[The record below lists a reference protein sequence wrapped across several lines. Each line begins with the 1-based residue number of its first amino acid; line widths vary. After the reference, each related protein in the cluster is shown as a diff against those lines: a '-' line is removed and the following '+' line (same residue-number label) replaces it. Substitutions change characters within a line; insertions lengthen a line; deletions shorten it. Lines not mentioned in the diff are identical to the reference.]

1 MSNKRE
7 SLNFLEQIIEEDIKN
22 GIHKEIHTRFPPEPN
37 GFLHIGHVKAIWVS
51 FSIADKYG
59 GKTNLRFDDT
69 NPTTEETV
77 YVDNIKKD
85 IKMANKRKVHT
96 SRFKSK
102 VALAALRERE
112 TLSEL
117 AQKYELNPNQISQW
131 KQKVV
136 REMDVIFDQ
145 KRGRK
150 SQQDLV
156 KTDQLYEQ
164 IGRLQME
171 LAWLKKKSGL

>member
-1 MSNKRE
+1 
-7 SLNFLEQIIEEDIKN
+7 
-22 GIHKEIHTRFPPEPN
+22 
-37 GFLHIGHVKAIWVS
+37 
-51 FSIADKYG
+51 
-59 GKTNLRFDDT
+59 
-69 NPTTEETV
+69 
-77 YVDNIKKD
+77 
-85 IKMANKRKVHT
+85 MARSRKVHT
-96 SRFKSK
+96 SKFKSK

-131 KQKVV
+131 KQKAM
-136 REMDVIFDQ
+136 RELDTIFDQ

-150 SQQDLV
+150 KPEDETQLNG
-156 KTDQLYEQ
+156 LYEQ

>member
-1 MSNKRE
+1 
-7 SLNFLEQIIEEDIKN
+7 
-22 GIHKEIHTRFPPEPN
+22 
-37 GFLHIGHVKAIWVS
+37 
-51 FSIADKYG
+51 
-59 GKTNLRFDDT
+59 
-69 NPTTEETV
+69 
-77 YVDNIKKD
+77 
-85 IKMANKRKVHT
+85 MANKRKVHT

>member
-1 MSNKRE
+1 
-7 SLNFLEQIIEEDIKN
+7 
-22 GIHKEIHTRFPPEPN
+22 
-37 GFLHIGHVKAIWVS
+37 
-51 FSIADKYG
+51 
-59 GKTNLRFDDT
+59 
-69 NPTTEETV
+69 
-77 YVDNIKKD
+77 
-85 IKMANKRKVHT
+85 MARNRKVHT
-96 SRFKSK
+96 SKFKSK

-131 KQKVV
+131 KQKAT
-136 REMDVIFDQ
+136 RELATIFEQ

-150 SQQDLV
+150 SVEEENQV
-156 KTDQLYEQ
+156 NQLYEQ